1 MHWIL
6 LFLASVCEVCWLYCI
21 RYLNQ
26 VDIQSVTSFSFIHEK
41 EGWLFIVAVLG
52 YAGFGIANVLL
63 FSSALKKIPASAA
76 FGIWTGMAIVGN
88 TVVDYSIFDIQFSLN
103 QGIFALILCI
113 GILGLRVM
121 PIKKK

>member
-26 VDIQSVTSFSFIHEK
+26 FNIQEISTFSFIHLK
-41 EGWLFIVAVLG
+41 DGWILIVALLG

-63 FSSALKKIPASAA
+63 FSASLKKIPASAA
-76 FGIWTGMAIVGN
+76 FGIWTGLAIVGN
-88 TVVDYSIFDIQFSLN
+88 TVVDYSIFDVQFSLS
-103 QGIFALILCI
+103 QGIFALILFI
-113 GILGLRVM
+113 RILGLRVM
-121 PIKKK
+121 PIEKK